1 MADSSVGVCEI
12 ELYLAGVASLKE
24 KRSIIKSLL
33 ARLRKQFNVAVAEIA
48 YHDVWQSS
56 KIGISTIS
64 NSAVHNE
71 QMLQTILRWLE
82 EHYPDVLITHH
93 ETEIL

>member
-1 MADSSVGVCEI
+1 MSDSSVGVCEI
-12 ELYLAGVASLKE
+12 TLYLAGVTSLKE

-48 YHDVWQSS
+48 YQDVWQSS

-64 NSAVHNE
+64 NSALHNE
-71 QMLQTILRWLE
+71 KMLQTVLRWLE
-82 EHYPDVLITHH
+82 DNYPDVLITHQ
-93 ETEIL
+93 ETELL